1 MLKLVYPL
9 ILVISLLV
17 ISVYP
22 AKIPNEDEG
31 RVHHD
36 HVKNFIKPMLIH
48 LIRVYKSK
56 YIFSYIKYKE
66 IERSRSLCRH

>member
-36 HVKNFIKPMLIH
+36 HVKKF
-48 LIRVYKSK
+48 Y
-56 YIFSYIKYKE
+56 
-66 IERSRSLCRH
+66 